1 MAHTRSWK
9 RQLWQMMGSIR
20 TGIVLLILIG
30 IATFVGTIVM
40 QRPINEANKLH
51 QAYSPATLRW
61 LDALSLTDIFHSWW
75 FAILLA
81 LLSANIVVASLDR
94 WPLVWRYFSR
104 PYRRAE
110 PHFLASLSM
119 QHEIRIRDEAS
130 GIEAAEAAFRSVGL
144 RPQRVMKDTVSLYA
158 EKFRFARLAPFVVH
172 ASLLLIFAGFII
184 DRVVGYHAYIS
195 LVPGESSA
203 KVEMADGTRKALPFT
218 LRCDATRQENY
229 DAEGQSPKQ
238 WWSKLVVVENGREM
252 RTKEISVNDPLDYR
266 RIRFFQSGF
275 GPTGELQAVKLTAT
289 PASGGPA
296 QTVELTPQK
305 PAPLDAT
312 TTVRLAQFIPDFAIS
327 GNEITSRS
335 LQANNP
341 ALHLI
346 VTTAKGDADAW
357 VFPRMPEFN
366 RNPSGYQFA
375 VAELVPQF
383 YTGLQV
389 SYLPGQWFIWSGI
402 MVMGVALALV
412 FYFVH
417 IRFWAVPVDDGRG
430 RLVLWVGASA
440 SKNRDEVEER
450 FQRLVEKIE
459 QNLQEPATAPAH
471 GRAGRAAVA
480 TSR

>member
-1 MAHTRSWK
+1 MAQTRNWK
-9 RQLWQMMGSIR
+9 RQVWQTLGSIR
-20 TGIVLLILIG
+20 LGIVLLILIG
-30 IATFVGTIVM
+30 VATFVGTIVM

-61 LDALSLTDIFHSWW
+61 LDALGLTDIFHSWW
-75 FAILLA
+75 FAVLLA

-94 WPLVWRYFSR
+94 LPVVWRYFSR

-172 ASLLLIFAGFII
+172 ASLLLIFAGVMI
-184 DRVVGYHAYIS
+184 DGIVGYHGYIS
-195 LVPGESSA
+195 LVPGESGSRI
-203 KVEMADGTRKALPFT
+203 EMADGTRKALPFT
-218 LRCDATRQENY
+218 LRCDATRQEDY
-229 DAEGQSPKQ
+229 ADQTPKQ
-238 WWSKLVVVENGREM
+238 WWSKLVVIANGREV

-266 RIRFFQSGF
+266 GIRFFQSGY
-275 GPTGELQAVKLTAT
+275 GATGELQAVKLTAT
-289 PASGGPA
+289 PAGGGPA

-305 PAPLDAT
+305 PAPLDAA

-335 LQANNP
+335 LQPNNP

-346 VTTAKGDADAW
+346 VTTAKGEVDAW
-357 VFPRMPEFN
+357 LFPRMPEFN
-366 RNPSGYQFA
+366 RNPSGYQLA
-375 VAELVPQF
+375 VSELVPQF

-389 SYLPGQWFIWSGI
+389 SYEPGQWGLWAGVIL
-402 MVMGVALALV
+402 MGVALALV

-450 FQRLVEKIE
+450 FQRLVAKIE